1 MNNKLL
7 LTASLLASSI
17 FVQAQQNRT
26 TYAITGDGNQ
36 DFVWMNIRQ
45 VDINTGEVVKTL
57 FERSKTDFVIK
68 DVNSNAS
75 RNQVSFANDNIFTNT
90 AYPTGGL
97 VAAAAYDQRTNK
109 LFFVPMKNNELR
121 WLDLNSAETT
131 PTFYTKP
138 FVNAGRTT
146 DPYDEAANI
155 TRMVIGADGVGYA
168 MSNDGNHFYSFTTGR
183 RTEIKDLGNII
194 DAEANSAVSIHNKC
208 TSWGGDLIADAYGKL
223 HVISANHHVFVID
236 PATRIAT
243 YKGMI
248 QGLPAGYTTNAAAVN
263 DEGEVVLASA
273 NLFDGYYKLSMT
285 DLKVTKILGS
295 NTRFNISDFANA
307 NLLFAKQAGSVLN
320 NQVIPASTLPVEA
333 SVFPNPVTNSS
344 FTIKFQNA
352 KEGRYRITMTDLAG
366 RTLLTRTT
374 RLTNGTQVERINT
387 RSSMPKGVYFVR
399 VVDEKNQ
406 PIINEKIILQ

>member
-1 MNNKLL
+1 
-7 LTASLLASSI
+7 
-17 FVQAQQNRT
+17 
-26 TYAITGDGNQ
+26 
-36 DFVWMNIRQ
+36 

-57 FERSKTDFVIK
+57 FERSKTEFVIK
-68 DVNSNAS
+68 DVNNNTS
-75 RNQVSFANDNIFTNT
+75 RNQTNFATDNIFTNT
-90 AYPTGGL
+90 AYPTGSL

-121 WLDLNSAETT
+121 WLDLNSSETT
-131 PTFYTKP
+131 PTFYTKS
-138 FVNAGRTT
+138 FINAGRTT

-155 TRMVIGADGVGYA
+155 TRMVIGADGMGYA
-168 MSNDGNHFYSFTTGR
+168 MSNDGNHFYSFTTGK
-183 RTEIKDLGNII
+183 RTEIVDLGNII
-194 DAEANSAVSIHNKC
+194 DADVNSAVSIHNKC

-263 DEGEVVLASA
+263 DEGEVIIASA

-285 DLKVTKILGS
+285 DLKVSKILGS

-320 NQVIPASTLPVEA
+320 NQVIPAATLPVEA
-333 SVFPNPVTNSS
+333 SVYPNPVTNSS
-344 FTIKFQNA
+344 FSIKFQHA

-366 RTLLTRTT
+366 RTMLTRTT
-374 RLTNGTQVERINT
+374 RLANGTQIERINT
-387 RSSMPKGVYFVR
+387 KSSMPKGVYFVS
-399 VVDEKNQ
+399 VVDDNNQ
-406 PIINEKIILQ
+406 TIIKEKIILQ

>member
-7 LTASLLASSI
+7 LTATLLAGTV
-17 FVQAQQNRT
+17 FAQAQQNRT

-68 DVNSNAS
+68 DVNNNTS
-75 RNQVSFANDNIFTNT
+75 RNQTNFATDNIFTNT
-90 AYPTGGL
+90 AYPTGSL

-121 WLDLNSAETT
+121 WLDLNSSETT
-131 PTFYTKP
+131 PTFYTKS

-155 TRMVIGADGVGYA
+155 TRMVIGADGMGYA
-168 MSNDGNHFYSFTTGR
+168 MSNDGNHFYSFTTGK
-183 RTEIKDLGNII
+183 RTEIVDLGNII
-194 DAEANSAVSIHNKC
+194 DADANSAVSIHNKC

-263 DEGEVVLASA
+263 DEGEVIIASA

-285 DLKVTKILGS
+285 DLKVSKILGS

-320 NQVIPASTLPVEA
+320 NQVIPAATLPVEA
-333 SVFPNPVTNSS
+333 SVYPNPVTNSS
-344 FTIKFQNA
+344 FSIKFQHA

-366 RTLLTRTT
+366 RTMLTRTT
-374 RLTNGTQVERINT
+374 RLANGTQIERINT
-387 RSSMPKGVYFVR
+387 KSSMPKGVYFVS
-399 VVDEKNQ
+399 VVDDNNQ
-406 PIINEKIILQ
+406 TIIKEKIILQ

>member
-7 LTASLLASSI
+7 LTATLLAGTV
-17 FVQAQQNRT
+17 FAQAQQNRT

-68 DVNSNAS
+68 DVNGNTS
-75 RNQVSFANDNIFTNT
+75 RNQTSFATDNIFTNT
-90 AYPTGGL
+90 AYPTGSL

-121 WLDLNSAETT
+121 WLDLNSSETT
-131 PTFYTKP
+131 PTFYTKS
-138 FVNAGRTT
+138 FINAGRTT

-155 TRMVIGADGVGYA
+155 TRMVIGADGMGYA
-168 MSNDGNHFYSFTTGR
+168 MSNDGNHFYSFTTGK
-183 RTEIKDLGNII
+183 RTEIVDLGNII
-194 DAEANSAVSIHNKC
+194 DADANSAVSIHNKC

-263 DEGEVVLASA
+263 DEGEVIIASA
-273 NLFDGYYKLSMT
+273 NLFDGYYKLSMS
-285 DLKVTKILGS
+285 DLKVSKIAGS

-320 NQVIPASTLPVEA
+320 NQVIPAATLPVEA
-333 SVFPNPVTNSS
+333 SVYPNPVTNSS
-344 FTIKFQNA
+344 FSIKFQHA
-352 KEGRYRITMTDLAG
+352 KEGRYRINMTDLAG
-366 RTLLTRTT
+366 RTMLTRTT
-374 RLTNGTQVERINT
+374 RLANGTQIERINT
-387 RSSMPKGVYFVR
+387 KSSMPKGVYFVS
-399 VVDEKNQ
+399 VVDENNQ
-406 PIINEKIILQ
+406 TIIKEKIILQ

>member
-7 LTASLLASSI
+7 LTATLLAGTV
-17 FVQAQQNRT
+17 FAQAQQNRT

-57 FERSKTDFVIK
+57 FERSKTEFVIK
-68 DVNSNAS
+68 DVNNNTS
-75 RNQVSFANDNIFTNT
+75 RNQTNFATDNIFTNT
-90 AYPTGGL
+90 AYPTGSL

-121 WLDLNSAETT
+121 WLDLNSSETT
-131 PTFYTKP
+131 PTFYTKS
-138 FVNAGRTT
+138 FINAGRTT

-155 TRMVIGADGVGYA
+155 TRMVIGADGMGYA
-168 MSNDGNHFYSFTTGR
+168 MSNDGNHFYSFTTGK
-183 RTEIKDLGNII
+183 RTEIVDLGNII
-194 DAEANSAVSIHNKC
+194 DADVNSAVSIHNKC

-263 DEGEVVLASA
+263 DEGEVIIASA

-285 DLKVTKILGS
+285 DLKVSKILGS

-320 NQVIPASTLPVEA
+320 NQVIPAATLPVEA
-333 SVFPNPVTNSS
+333 SVYPNPVTNSS
-344 FTIKFQNA
+344 FSIKFQHA

-366 RTLLTRTT
+366 RTMLTRTT
-374 RLTNGTQVERINT
+374 RLANGTQIERINT
-387 RSSMPKGVYFVR
+387 KSSMPKGVYFVS
-399 VVDEKNQ
+399 VVDDNNQ
-406 PIINEKIILQ
+406 TIIKEKIILQ

>member
-7 LTASLLASSI
+7 LTASIVAGSLFA
-17 FVQAQQNRT
+17 QAQQNRT

-57 FERSKTDFVIK
+57 FERSKTSFVIK
-68 DVNSNAS
+68 DVNNNVA
-75 RNQVSFANDNIFTNT
+75 RNQTSFANENIFTNT

-121 WLDLNSAETT
+121 WLDLNSTEST

-146 DPYDEAANI
+146 DPYDEAANV
-155 TRMVIGADGVGYA
+155 TRMVIGADGIGYA

-183 RTEIKDLGNII
+183 RTEVKDLGNII
-194 DAEANSAVSIHNKC
+194 DADANSAVSIHNKC

-263 DEGEVVLASA
+263 DEGEVILASA

-285 DLKVTKILGS
+285 DLKVTKMIGS
-295 NTRFNISDFANA
+295 NTRFNVSDFANA

-320 NQVIPASTLPVEA
+320 NQVIPSTTLPVEA
-333 SVFPNPVTNSS
+333 NVFPNPITNSS
-344 FTIKFQNA
+344 FSIKFQNA
-352 KEGRYRITMTDLAG
+352 KEGRYRVTMTDLAG

-387 RSSMPKGVYFVR
+387 RSSMAKGVYFVR
-399 VVDEKNQ
+399 VVDENNKT
-406 PIINEKIILQ
+406 IINEKIILQ